1 MKVRGIKNYKD
12 LCLEIDIQ
20 KIRVRE
26 IENEIRQLKKLLEGP
41 KELTGID
48 YSKQPGGQIIH
59 IPLDRIFDRAV
70 RLEKK
75 LNIEKEILKE
85 KIKAKKKIDERLLK
99 LKGLDY
105 KVVYMRDIEGKTLQQ
120 IADEL
125 GYSKRWI
132 EKISARNKLDGESSA
147 NSMV

>member
-59 IPLDRIFDRAV
+59 VPLDRVFDRVV
-70 RLEKK
+70 RLEEK
-75 LNIEKEILKE
+75 LDVEKEILRE
-85 KIKAKKKIDERLLK
+85 KIRAKKEIDERLLK

-105 KVVYMRDIEGKTLQQ
+105 KVVYLRDIKGMKLED
-120 IADEL
+120 IAEEL
-125 GYSKRWI
+125 GYSKRHI
-132 EKISARNKLDGESSA
+132 ERISARNKKLS
-147 NSMV
+147 V

>member
-59 IPLDRIFDRAV
+59 VPLDRVFDRLV
-70 RLEKK
+70 RLEEKLKLEKK
-75 LNIEKEILKE
+75 ILKE
-85 KIKAKKKIDERLLK
+85 KAEAKNKIESRLENLT
-99 LKGLDY
+99 GLDY
-105 KVVYMRDIEGKTLQQ
+105 KVVYLRDIKGMKLED
-120 IADEL
+120 IAEEL
-125 GYSKRWI
+125 GYSKRHI
-132 EKISARNKLDGESSA
+132 ERISARNKKLS
-147 NSMV
+147 V

>member
-1 MKVRGIKNYKD
+1 MRGIKNYKD

-48 YSKQPGGQIIH
+48 YSKEPGGQIIH
-59 IPLDRIFDRAV
+59 IPLDKVFDRVV
-70 RLEKK
+70 RLEEK
-75 LNIEKEILKE
+75 LDVEKEILRE
-85 KIKAKKKIDERLLK
+85 KIRAKKEIDERLLK

-105 KVVYMRDIEGKTLQQ
+105 KVVYLRDIKGMKLED
-120 IADEL
+120 IAEEL
-125 GYSKRWI
+125 GYSKRHI
-132 EKISARNKLDGESSA
+132 ERISARNKKLS
-147 NSMV
+147 V